1 MKGEFR
7 VDRIKICFTL
17 KLFPAC
23 IFSVVLPLF
32 SQDGLYIYIK
42 NFCFFFFGCGISK
55 ICFLKMYRLEYIIR
69 KYMSLSG

>member
-42 NFCFFFFGCGISK
+42 NFCFFFFWLWDIK
-55 ICFLKMYRLEYIIR
+55 DMFFKDV
-69 KYMSLSG
+69 